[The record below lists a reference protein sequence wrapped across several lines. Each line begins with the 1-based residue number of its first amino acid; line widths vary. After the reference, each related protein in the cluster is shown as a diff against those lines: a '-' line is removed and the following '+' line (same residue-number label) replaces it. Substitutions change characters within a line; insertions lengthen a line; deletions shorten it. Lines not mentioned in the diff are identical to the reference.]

1 MYASCLAVIF
11 LGDDVRWV
19 GELIMILGKGL
30 CRLKAGIVA
39 RVGQFKDIKVNF
51 SSDMN
56 ISGEV

>member
-1 MYASCLAVIF
+1 MIF
-11 LGDDVRWV
+11 LGDEVRWV

-30 CRLKAGIVA
+30 GRLKAGIVA